1 MRPRPRF
8 SIQSGPVLAHVEA
21 TREPLERGLLP
32 LGNALGLALTWRQ
45 PRVLRQQ
52 WWLESDQGAHAFVRR
67 DGGFASRW
75 WRIETHEAAWR
86 CKREWGGEQTI
97 HDGEDRV
104 VLRASAG
111 RFGRGRLLFPDGT
124 ALPLRRGWTGFRL
137 LDTNDL
143 ELVEFRNVFR
153 WLRLESRVGLS
164 DAVRRRDDVALLL
177 AAAWLAMLTRPR
189 HHNR

>member
-1 MRPRPRF
+1 MRARPRF
-8 SIQSGPVLAHVEA
+8 AIHSGPVA
-21 TREPLERGLLP
+21 TADGGSREPLERELLP
-32 LGNALGLALTWRQ
+32 LGPALGLRLEWRQ
-45 PRVLRQQ
+45 PGVFAQQ
-52 WWLESDQGAHAFVRR
+52 WWLESEQGSHALVRR
-67 DGGFASRW
+67 EGGFASRW

-86 CKREWGGEQTI
+86 CKREWGGEQSI

-111 RFGRGRLLFPDGT
+111 RFGRGRLLFADGT

-137 LDTNDL
+137 LDTNGL